1 MTVGEM
7 SERIR
12 MYCESCAGCDDCPL
26 GRIEKRTCYD
36 HLTDNDEEIKR
47 NYYILFGDI
56 KSDELEKKRRS
67 VYEYCGRT
75 PCLECVLQGNWES
88 DNENAGCINIRG
100 ASEAELDRALQLIA
114 ESTPEGVTDDTEPE
128 EVHGE
133 QVEHPTHYCY
143 SKYEPKDVIRAWGL
157 NFNLGSVVKYIA
169 RAGRKD
175 DILMELQKAREFLT
189 FEIEAIEEERKN
201 G

>member
-7 SERIR
+7 IERIR

-36 HLTDNDEEIKR
+36 HLTGNDEEIKQ
-47 NYYILFGDI
+47 NYHIIFGDG
-56 KSDELEKKRRS
+56 ELEEKRLK
-67 VYEYCGRT
+67 VMEYCCGT
-75 PCLECVLQGNWES
+75 PCLECVLEGECES
-88 DNENAGCINIRG
+88 YNVNAGCINIKG

-114 ESTPEGVTDDTEPE
+114 ESTPESVPDDTQPE

-175 DILMELQKAREFLT
+175 DILMELKKARKFLT
-189 FEIEAIEEERKN
+189 FEIEAIEEERGN